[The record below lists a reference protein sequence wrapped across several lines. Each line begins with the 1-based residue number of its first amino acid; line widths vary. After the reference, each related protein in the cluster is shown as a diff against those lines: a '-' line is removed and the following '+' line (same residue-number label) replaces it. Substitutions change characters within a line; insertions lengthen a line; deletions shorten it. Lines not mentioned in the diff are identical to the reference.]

1 MIMEL
6 LELGGE
12 RVLRYAADGPPVD
25 SDRAANDLI
34 GEAWGWEAT
43 LVAVPVERL
52 GPEFFRLRS
61 GLAGAI
67 TQKFVN
73 YRLKLAI
80 IGDITEYVAVSDALR
95 DWVGEYN
102 RGSDL
107 IFVPDF
113 DALSARLVETA
124 NP

>member
-1 MIMEL
+1 MEL

-12 RVLRYAADGPPVD
+12 RVLRYAADGPPID

-43 LVAVPVERL
+43 LVVVPVERL

-61 GLAGAI
+61 GLAGVI

-80 IGDITEYVAVSDALR
+80 IGDITGYVAASDAVR
-95 DWVGEYN
+95 DWVREYN
-102 RGSDL
+102 KGRD
-107 IFVPDF
+107 IVFVPDF
-113 DALSARLVETA
+113 DALTTRLVGATK
-124 NP
+124 P